1 MKTFGHGVQHP
12 YLFPVTAVCRSLPSI
27 FTCCCQIN
35 FFKHSPAL
43 SGSLLQSFQFFSLPT
58 GLSAE
63 SFGSRKAL
71 HVLACSSPTP
81 HEVRGNTAARAG
93 ARPGTE
99 RRADAPL
106 REVALGGPDGLHTS
120 CLGSEC
126 FALLPAWNG
135 IFPNAFCKNS
145 IFQGLH
151 LILWGKNL
159 I

>member
-1 MKTFGHGVQHP
+1 MGLYSVLGVKCAFYMGLQVQKKQYRSLQFIMKTFGHGVQHP

-81 HEVRGNTAARAG
+81 HEVGGNTAARPG
-93 ARPGTE
+93 ARPGPE

-106 REVALGGPDGLHTS
+106 REVALGGPDGL
-120 CLGSEC
+120 
-126 FALLPAWNG
+126 
-135 IFPNAFCKNS
+135 
-145 IFQGLH
+145 LH
-151 LILWGKNL
+151 LLSRF
-159 I
+159 